1 LINVIR
7 QIQAKSKNRNRLGAS
22 GHNFLYQGH
31 QHGARGHQVART
43 DHVGGPRAWSKNCSN
58 NVSAFIQMNI
68 INFSNIIKDIL
79 NIFFISE
86 VCIELVALRINRYP
100 RSNPQFQKGW
110 WHLLYPVSKFT
121 PQIDQLVEGKQKQ
134 KSH

>member
-1 LINVIR
+1 
-7 QIQAKSKNRNRLGAS
+7 
-22 GHNFLYQGH
+22 
-31 QHGARGHQVART
+31 
-43 DHVGGPRAWSKNCSN
+43 
-58 NVSAFIQMNI
+58 MNI